1 MQTIISKYTLRES
14 VVSGIFVI
22 YLRIATLSQSKTFS
36 TGVKVSKKNFNE
48 KLQIVTAKDPDAD
61 FKNRILA
68 EKKAQVQDIIIE
80 YQRKNQIL
88 TVSQLAFEL
97 RKGYVSAKN
106 DFYDY
111 ANKQIDSRCKN
122 AETRKTYFTQISKM
136 QCFRKKLAFA
146 DINRKFIE
154 SYFDYCINSLKNKES
169 TAYKTLSMV
178 KTFVRWAIDDELII
192 EDPFKSVKIKKIGG
206 NRQHLTSDELKILKN
221 FFDSDR
227 LTSERR
233 EILGQFLFSCYT
245 GLRFQDIKNLR
256 KENFYFEVIGGK
268 RQLFLKVI
276 QHKTR
281 SEVTIPVLSKAEE
294 IINVYYKKCNKTIF
308 NVRSNQITNT
318 RLKDIIRAAGIDKNI
333 SFHCARH
340 TFATLALDR
349 GVSFDVVSKLL
360 GHASLRT
367 TQIYAQITN
376 ENKFFQISKM
386 EDL

>member
-233 EILGQFLFSCYT
+233 EILGQFL
-245 GLRFQDIKNLR
+245 LL
-256 KENFYFEVIGGK
+256 VGG
-268 RQLFLKVI
+268 
-276 QHKTR
+276 
-281 SEVTIPVLSKAEE
+281 
-294 IINVYYKKCNKTIF
+294 IN
-308 NVRSNQITNT
+308 S
-318 RLKDIIRAAGIDKNI
+318 
-333 SFHCARH
+333 
-340 TFATLALDR
+340 
-349 GVSFDVVSKLL
+349 SKLQKN
-360 GHASLRT
+360 H
-367 TQIYAQITN
+367 
-376 ENKFFQISKM
+376 
-386 EDL
+386 

>member
-1 MQTIISKYTLRES
+1 M
-14 VVSGIFVI
+14 G
-22 YLRIATLSQSKTFS
+22 
-36 TGVKVSKKNFNE
+36 
-48 KLQIVTAKDPDAD
+48 
-61 FKNRILA
+61 
-68 EKKAQVQDIIIE
+68 
-80 YQRKNQIL
+80 
-88 TVSQLAFEL
+88 
-97 RKGYVSAKN
+97 
-106 DFYDY
+106 
-111 ANKQIDSRCKN
+111 
-122 AETRKTYFTQISKM
+122 
-136 QCFRKKLAFA
+136 
-146 DINRKFIE
+146 
-154 SYFDYCINSLKNKES
+154 
-169 TAYKTLSMV
+169 
-178 KTFVRWAIDDELII
+178 
-192 EDPFKSVKIKKIGG
+192 
-206 NRQHLTSDELKILKN
+206 
-221 FFDSDR
+221 
-227 LTSERR
+227 
-233 EILGQFLFSCYT
+233 FLFSCYT